1 MGGQFHHVF
10 LMLSGHDHLYSG
22 LCNMPLEA
30 DEFYANIQ
38 KDPDRALEIRKRD
51 TLIGSSSY
59 AEHFFIVFCNKYFVF
74 HARKVGIP

>member
-38 KDPDRALEIRKRD
+38 KDPDRASEILNRN
-51 TLIGSSSY
+51 TLTGSFSH
-59 AEHFFIVFCNKYFVF
+59 AEDFLIVFLQ
-74 HARKVGIP
+74 